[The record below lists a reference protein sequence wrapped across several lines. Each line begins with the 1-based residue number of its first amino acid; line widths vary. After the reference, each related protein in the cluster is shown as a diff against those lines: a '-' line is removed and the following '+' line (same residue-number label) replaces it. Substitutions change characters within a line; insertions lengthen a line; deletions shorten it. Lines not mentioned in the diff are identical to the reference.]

1 MEDKAIV
8 ETVNAA
14 LGREFELAPQLL
26 VPEADI
32 RKDLGLDSLDMVDM
46 VIVLEK
52 AFQFK
57 LKDRE
62 ALAKIGTLGDIYDLI
77 ASLRDAGTI
86 DKN

>member
-1 MEDKAIV
+1 MEDKAII

-14 LGREFELAPQLL
+14 LSREFELDPKLL

-57 LKDRE
+57 LKNRE
-62 ALAKIGTLGDIYDLI
+62 ALAKISTLGDIHDLI
-77 ASLRDAGTI
+77 ASLRDAGTL